1 MSFNQKYFKNLDL
14 TFLILRK
21 VSLLF
26 SSRLSKRIET
36 GCLIQCFITIKRY
49 MTTATVIQKTIQV
62 EFAYS
67 FQGLVHCHYGEE
79 DGIVEAEVLLGKE
92 LNSTG

>member
-26 SSRLSKRIET
+26 SSRLSKRIENSSPVWAT
-36 GCLIQCFITIKRY
+36 DLKARMNNLVRHCLQIKCKK
-49 MTTATVIQKTIQV
+49 AEDVIM
-62 EFAYS
+62 
-67 FQGLVHCHYGEE
+67 EE
-79 DGIVEAEVLLGKE
+79 HLPRIC
-92 LNSTG
+92 

>member
-1 MSFNQKYFKNLDL
+1 
-14 TFLILRK
+14 
-21 VSLLF
+21 
-26 SSRLSKRIET
+26 
-36 GCLIQCFITIKRY
+36 

-79 DGIVEAEVLLGKE
+79 DGIMEAEVLLGKE
-92 LNSTG
+92 LNSTAWSIGISKGSITTWNGDFEASKPSLIANFLQQSYTT